1 MVKKAEDKGGA
12 NSVDDEARA
21 LAPSPVPLNVFEPL
35 DRDAPETWAAPRKI
49 ARVYVRPMSAGEI
62 IASLGR
68 LIPLSEKMEQGRTLA
83 EIATDG
89 FEELVAVAAVC
100 TNHDADFYRDIDG
113 ADALSVF
120 EAVYAA
126 NEAFFTRARIL
137 IAGKIGQKVRA
148 LFVGVGPTPS
158 SISPSTESPTP

>member
-1 MVKKAEDKGGA
+1 MVKKAENRGGA
-12 NSVDDEARA
+12 NVADDEAHA
-21 LAPSPVPLNVFEPL
+21 LAPSPVPLHVFAPL
-35 DRDAPETWAAPRKI
+35 DRDAPETWDAPRKVV
-49 ARVYVRPMSAGEI
+49 RVYVRPMSAGEI

-68 LIPLSEKMEQGRTLA
+68 LVPLSEKMEQGRTLA
-83 EIATDG
+83 EIGTDS
-89 FEELVAVAAVC
+89 FEELVSIAATC
-100 TNHDADFYRDIDG
+100 TNHDADFYRDIDA

-120 EAVYAA
+120 EAVYAV
-126 NEAFFTRARIL
+126 NEAFFTRARGL